1 MIAPNELRGLAAGVL
16 PTVTELRR
24 AIHRNPELS
33 FHEFATTERVATALQ
48 YAGLD
53 PKVRHTGTGLT
64 AEVGQG
70 EKVVGFRADM
80 DALPIS
86 EPADNPFASQV
97 EGAMHA
103 CGHDAHTAIGTGI
116 ALALAR
122 ARLPGRIRFVF
133 QPGEEAFPGGAL
145 ELVRDGIVDDL
156 SAIIAFHVDPS
167 LEVGSVGLR
176 TGAVT
181 GSADRFRIRLEG
193 PGGHTARPH
202 RTVDLIYAAGRLVT
216 ELPTLVQ
223 RMVDPRRPV
232 TVVFGR
238 IAGGSAEN
246 VVPTRLEMGGTV
258 RTIDRTLWD
267 EMPDLVST
275 LVEQIL
281 IPTKAKAS
289 IEYVRGIPP
298 VVNDPGVIG
307 AARDAISGL
316 LGPQAVT
323 STRTSMGAED
333 FSRYLDRIPGALM
346 RLGTAPDRGSID
358 LHSEGFVLDERALK
372 TGILAG
378 AATLLHL
385 LGPEP
390 LP

>member
-1 MIAPNELRGLAAGVL
+1 MIAPNELRGLVAEVL

-33 FHEFATTERVATALQ
+33 FHEFATTERVATALHHG
-48 YAGLD
+48 GLD
-53 PKVRHTGTGLT
+53 PKVRHTGTGLI

-97 EGAMHA
+97 DGAMHA
-103 CGHDAHTAIGTGI
+103 CGHDAHTAIGAGI

-145 ELVRDGIVDDL
+145 ELVRDGVIDDL
-156 SAIIAFHVDPS
+156 AAIIAFHVDPS
-167 LEVGSVGLR
+167 LEVGVVGLR

-202 RTVDLIYAAGRLVT
+202 RTVDLIYAAGRLAT
-216 ELPTLVQ
+216 ELPALVQ

-238 IAGGSAEN
+238 IAGGTAEN
-246 VVPTRLEMGGTV
+246 VVPTRVEMGGTV

-267 EMPDLVST
+267 EMPDLIST
-275 LVEQIL
+275 LTEQIL
-281 IPTKAKAS
+281 VSTRAKAS
-289 IEYVRGIPP
+289 VEYVRGIPP

-307 AARDAISGL
+307 AARNAISHV
-316 LGPQAVT
+316 LGSEAVT
-323 STRTSMGAED
+323 TTPTSMGAED

-346 RLGTAPDRGSID
+346 RLGTAPEKGSVD
-358 LHSEGFVLDERALK
+358 LHSEGFVFDERALE

-378 AATLLHL
+378 ISTLLHL
-385 LGPEP
+385 LEP
-390 LP
+390 DPFH